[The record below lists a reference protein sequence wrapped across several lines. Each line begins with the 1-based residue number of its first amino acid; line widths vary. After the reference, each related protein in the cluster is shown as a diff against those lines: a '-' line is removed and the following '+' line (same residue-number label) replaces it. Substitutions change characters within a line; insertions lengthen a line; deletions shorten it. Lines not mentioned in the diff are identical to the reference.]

1 MSSPQQRLSSIA
13 NQVQAPGSAPAR
25 QRLLAK
31 HPDDIVS
38 VPLHYTY
45 WEATL
50 IESRAGG
57 HPRRA
62 DSSHKVQKGW
72 IEGHFIG
79 RPPCFP
85 ADGMPLD
92 ESSDDTHP

>member
-45 WEATL
+45 
-50 IESRAGG
+50 
-57 HPRRA
+57 
-62 DSSHKVQKGW
+62 
-72 IEGHFIG
+72 
-79 RPPCFP
+79 
-85 ADGMPLD
+85 
-92 ESSDDTHP
+92 